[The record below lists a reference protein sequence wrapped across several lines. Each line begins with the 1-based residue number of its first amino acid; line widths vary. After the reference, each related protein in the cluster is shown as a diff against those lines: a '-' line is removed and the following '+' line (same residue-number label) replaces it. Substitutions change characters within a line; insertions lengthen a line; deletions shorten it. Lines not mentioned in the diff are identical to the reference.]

1 MDNGLLAISRLL
13 SCGAFMAVLS
23 SAASSISGGQLAKRS
38 NFPPNSLNLT
48 TEYAQTFQPNSLG
61 KLLRFHWSL

>member
-1 MDNGLLAISRLL
+1 
-13 SCGAFMAVLS
+13 MAVLS

-48 TEYAQTFQPNSLG
+48 TEYAQTFQLNQLG
-61 KLLRFHWSL
+61 KLS